1 MELSEEKT
9 LVTYSNNPAKFLGFE
24 IRNRKCAE
32 TRRDT
37 LGRKK
42 RSRNK
47 TVEIR
52 IPKDT
57 VKKSFDYDVVEIKK
71 HNGKEIWKPKARPE
85 LNFND
90 DLEILQ
96 RYNSEIRGFYNY
108 FGIGVNCAKQMNN
121 FGYIMEYSMYKTFAA
136 KYRSKVTKICRKYKK
151 DGIFTVSYQGKK
163 GNTIEA
169 KFYNGGFKRLKPSK
183 DSRISTLPNFI
194 MHTSTT
200 SLMDRL
206 KAQKCELCGATDRLE
221 MHHVRKPQRTQ
232 RKRALGKND
241 DCT

>member
-57 VKKSFDYDVVEIKK
+57 VKKKLLDYDVVEIKK

-96 RYNSEIRGFYNY
+96 
-108 FGIGVNCAKQMNN
+108 
-121 FGYIMEYSMYKTFAA
+121 
-136 KYRSKVTKICRKYKK
+136 KIQ
-151 DGIFTVSYQGKK
+151 F
-163 GNTIEA
+163 
-169 KFYNGGFKRLKPSK
+169 
-183 DSRISTLPNFI
+183 
-194 MHTSTT
+194 
-200 SLMDRL
+200 
-206 KAQKCELCGATDRLE
+206 
-221 MHHVRKPQRTQ
+221 
-232 RKRALGKND
+232 
-241 DCT
+241 